1 MNFKMLIIV
10 GGLAVA
16 GGSVHAAP
24 PEVEAEIDRQLGILD
39 REWVVAPVRILG
51 RRALRME
58 AGVVSGLPDYRQEAE
73 RAQRAPQSLVDALAA
88 PPAAPSPPPAGG
100 KKPEPEPPPPEV
112 IIIKKVVQPGS

>member
-58 AGVVSGLPDYRQEAE
+58 AGSRAGSAGAAVAGRCARGASRRAIPTAGRRQETGT
-73 RAQRAPQSLVDALAA
+73 RAAA
-88 PPAAPSPPPAGG
+88 AGG
-100 KKPEPEPPPPEV
+100 DHHQESSPARFVKR
-112 IIIKKVVQPGS
+112 